1 MIAQDFA
8 RVSVLGAFSRGAR
21 GGTPRKKQQR
31 EGAALARDG
40 SIATP
45 YGVATMCAHAGKS
58 APQAA
63 PSAPPVARSH
73 RARARPAQFVPGRT
87 SEKWDYLLKQK
98 DIEIFDK
105 RLGEMSGL
113 DLRIAVV
120 EERAPGIDD
129 GAANSSVHEG
139 AQLDDCRDQRG
150 VPGEVRD
157 MESLRSGLPRA
168 EYVSG
173 TP

>member
-1 MIAQDFA
+1 MRA
-8 RVSVLGAFSRGAR
+8 RGQKCPAGGAFGSAR
-21 GGTPRKKQQR
+21 GPTPPC
-31 EGAALARDG
+31 EGAA
-40 SIATP
+40 
-45 YGVATMCAHAGKS
+45 S
-58 APQAA
+58 A
-63 PSAPPVARSH
+63 
-73 RARARPAQFVPGRT
+73 FVPGRT

-113 DLRIAVV
+113 DLHIAVV

-129 GAANSSVHEG
+129 GAANSSVHAG
-139 AQLDDCRDQRG
+139 TQLDDCRDQRG

-157 MESLRSGLPRA
+157 VESLRSGLPRA